1 MVTPAGPGP
10 ALRLV
15 RAVVFA
21 AVCVLTAA
29 VGHTLAADY
38 PLPAGFLT
46 GAMAATT
53 AAAWWLGRAER
64 GALAI
69 TASTV
74 GVQLAL
80 HTIFSFAP
88 VPGGGGHHGQHQ
100 QQAAAL
106 PQSVCMGGATDPV
119 AQAVWQAHTTAAP
132 PAPPGPESTL
142 AYVVQLLT
150 HGSWTMFSAHVLA
163 AVVCGLWMWRGE
175 AASFTIARS
184 LHGALF
190 EPLRL
195 ALAGLA
201 HPRPVSVPRGAPVA
215 VLPRPLRDLL
225 LRHAVSRRGPPRG
238 CPVPC

>member
-1 MVTPAGPGP
+1 MTPAGIGP

-38 PLPAGFLT
+38 PLPAGFLA

-80 HTIFSFAP
+80 HTLFSFAP
-88 VPGGGGHHGQHQ
+88 VPGGGGGHHAQHQ

-106 PQSVCMGGATDPV
+106 PPSVCMGGATDPV

-132 PAPPGPESTL
+132 TAPPGPDSPL
-142 AYVVQLLT
+142 ASVVQLLT

-175 AASFTIARS
+175 AAFFTIARS

-190 EPLRL
+190 QPLRL
-195 ALAGLA
+195 ALTGLTRA
-201 HPRPVSVPRGAPVA
+201 RPVPVPRGVPVT
-215 VLPRPLRDLL
+215 VLPRRPRDLL

-238 CPVPC
+238 CPVPG

>member
-1 MVTPAGPGP
+1 MTPAGPGP

-29 VGHTLAADY
+29 LGHSLAADY
-38 PLPAGFLT
+38 ALPVGFLA
-46 GAMAATT
+46 GAMAVTT
-53 AAAWWLGRAER
+53 AAAWWLGSAER

-88 VPGGGGHHGQHQ
+88 VPGGGSGHHQHHQ
-100 QQAAAL
+100 QTAAA
-106 PQSVCMGGATDPV
+106 PPPSVCMGGATDPV
-119 AQAVWQAHTTAAP
+119 AQAVWQAHTSTAP
-132 PAPPGPESTL
+132 PAPPGPESPV

-163 AVVCGLWMWRGE
+163 ALVCGLWMWRGE
-175 AASFTIARS
+175 AAFFTIARS

-195 ALAGLA
+195 ALAGLPPA
-201 HPRPVSVPRGAPVA
+201 RPVAVPRGAPVA
-215 VLPRPLRDLL
+215 VHPRRLRDLL
-225 LRHAVSRRGPPRG
+225 LRHAMSRRGPPRG